1 MARQF
6 IQLKPSIPR
15 SGKHSYL
22 LSLLLRSNRLVFKP
36 DSGLT
41 LTELL
46 VGTLISS
53 IVLGVAFFGASLN
66 RQLYLEDQGRNNVN
80 QNLRVALDIVGN
92 DIKQAGEGI
101 GKDPNF
107 PVILIDKTTDS
118 SEIVIRRNLSDTILR
133 LCQDLEKDTSSAVSV
148 VDNGDD
154 ENPPLPGCSVVDD
167 DKDGWPDGLKEWRDY
182 RLTKGNGG
190 KVRAFIYDG
199 QGNGEFFNYNAEK
212 TFDATDS
219 EVTPTP
225 PPSGGT
231 TSVESGSLET
241 DNTYTWKN
249 NYQAGNGS
257 RIYLLEERRYRLVK
271 EPKDGYTLELVIDGN
286 ETVSITNNL
295 QSFEVTAIVE
305 QEEVDYFCSVISPTN
320 TDCGDD
326 SLPNSYA
333 WSQIKAIKVKMQ
345 AFIDEQNKASIK
357 RLDCNDLSDCKDL
370 QLTRQFVPRNVFN
383 F

>member
-22 LSLLLRSNRLVFKP
+22 LSLLLRRNRAVFKP

-41 LTELL
+41 LIELL

-53 IVLGVAFFGASLN
+53 IVLGVAFFGADLN
-66 RQLYLEDQGRNNVN
+66 RRLYLEDQGRNNIN
-80 QNLRVALDIVGN
+80 QNLRTALDIVGN
-92 DIKQAGEGI
+92 DIKQAGQGI
-101 GKDPNF
+101 GQDPNF
-107 PVILIDKTTDS
+107 PVILIDETTDS
-118 SEIVIRRNLSDTILR
+118 QEIVIRRNLSDTILP
-133 LCQDLEKDTSSAVSV
+133 LCQDITAGSNSAVSV
-148 VDNGDD
+148 VDHDISA
-154 ENPPLPGCSVVDD
+154 LPGCAVFDNNS
-167 DKDGWPDGLKEWRDY
+167 DGWPDGLKEWRDY
-182 RLTKGNGG
+182 RLTKGKAGT
-190 KVRAFIYDG
+190 VRAFIYDG

-212 TFDATDS
+212 TFDENDLA
-219 EVTPTP
+219 VTPTA
-225 PPSGGT
+225 GG

-295 QSFEVTAIVE
+295 EFFEVTAIVE
-305 QEEVDYFCSVISPTN
+305 QEEVDYFCSVIPPANSGDCN
-320 TDCGDD
+320 T
-326 SLPNSYA
+326 SLPISYA

-357 RLDCNDLSDCKDL
+357 RLDCDDLSDCEDL